1 LVHEGNG
8 VSLPSTSDL
17 LAVAEATARAAGAH
31 ALRHQAR
38 RQEAVERTAHDVK
51 LVLDH
56 ECQAVAEGVI
66 HGAFP
71 QHHFLG
77 EEGGSAGD
85 GSQPLWIVDPID
97 GTVNFSHGIP
107 YWCSSVAV
115 QVNGRVV
122 AGAVFAPVLN
132 HLYAASADSIATC
145 NGEPIHVSETAEL
158 GRALVLT
165 GVERNF
171 DQYPES
177 TAVVTGVVSRIQKL
191 RLMGA
196 AALDL
201 CMVADGR
208 ADAFYESGLNLWDV
222 AAAAHIV
229 ERAGGFTEVPVRLP
243 NGRLRFIATNARL
256 REPFLQLLK
265 TYPRWW
271 NPA

>member
-1 LVHEGNG
+1 M
-8 VSLPSTSDL
+8 SLPAIADL
-17 LAVAEATARAAGAH
+17 LAVAVATARAAGEH

-38 RQEAVERTAHDVK
+38 RQDAVVRTAHDVK

-66 HGAFP
+66 RGAFP
-71 QHHFLG
+71 HHHFLG
-77 EEGGSAGD
+77 EEGGSVGD

-115 QVNGRVV
+115 QIAGRVV
-122 AGAVFAPVLN
+122 AGAVYAPVLN
-132 HLYAASADSIATC
+132 HMYAASEVSPATC
-145 NGEPIHVSETAEL
+145 NGEPIRVSDTQAL
-158 GRALVLT
+158 DRALVLT

-177 TAVVTGVVSRIQKL
+177 NQVVNGVVSRIQKL

-208 ADAFYESGLNLWDV
+208 ADAFYESGLNVWDV

-229 ERAGGFTEVPVRLP
+229 ERAGGFTEVLVRLP
-243 NGRLRFIATNARL
+243 NGRLRFIASNAHL
-256 REPFLQLLK
+256 REPFRQLLQG
-265 TYPRWW
+265 YPLWW